1 MIIEVNYMDITKYEV
16 LLKVVD
22 RGGLSQSAEDLGYT
36 RSALSKMIASMEK
49 EIGFPLVKRTRK
61 GIVLNEEGE
70 RVVPL
75 IRELLKVNTILEE
88 EYLMIRGM
96 SQGS

>member
-1 MIIEVNYMDITKYEV
+1 MYRYSQEMIIEVNYMDITKYEV

-61 GIVLNEEGE
+61 GIVLNEEG
-70 RVVPL
+70 
-75 IRELLKVNTILEE
+75 
-88 EYLMIRGM
+88 
-96 SQGS
+96 SGSSL

>member
-22 RGGLSQSAEDLGYT
+22 RVAVSVNLQRTWAIP

-61 GIVLNEEGE
+61 GIVLNEEG
-70 RVVPL
+70 
-75 IRELLKVNTILEE
+75 
-88 EYLMIRGM
+88 
-96 SQGS
+96 SGSSL